1 MTSRWSTEAPEHWQE
16 EFKYVI
22 LNAGIMTQPAAP
34 SGSRQ
39 KCSAMSSG
47 EMTFSDYDAD
57 LQHEAGDNAAPVN
70 G

>member
-1 MTSRWSTEAPEHWQE
+1 MEHRSTRAPEHWRK

-22 LNAGIMTQPAAP
+22 SEYRHHDSAG
-34 SGSRQ
+34 GSKRQ
-39 KCSAMSSG
+39 QAKGSATSSG